1 MIFATPNEGL
11 KGRQIIAR
19 GNAPGTRATK
29 SQALKGR
36 NKSSEIL
43 SADFCAALSGLDW
56 SADDVPRALRWAI
69 ILRPFGA
76 VALAS
81 SEGRKFLGEE
91 VPA

>member
-1 MIFATPNEGL
+1 MISATPNEGL

-43 SADFCAALSGLDW
+43 SADFCTALSGLDW
-56 SADDVPRALRWAI
+56 SVDDVPRALPWAI

-76 VALAS
+76 EARSAG
-81 SEGRKFLGEE
+81 EGRKFLGEE
-91 VPA
+91 VLA